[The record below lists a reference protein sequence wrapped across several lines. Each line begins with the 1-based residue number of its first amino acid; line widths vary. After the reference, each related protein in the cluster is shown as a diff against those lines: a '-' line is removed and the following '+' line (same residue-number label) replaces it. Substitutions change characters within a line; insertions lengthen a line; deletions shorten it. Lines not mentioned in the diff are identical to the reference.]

1 MYKILVI
8 DIENSKMEF
17 LKHTAETAEACKA
30 DLEFLAIDLLS
41 MGFEAFCVVAGI

>member
-8 DIENSKMEF
+8 DPVTKESGF
-17 LKHTAETAEACKA
+17 LEHVSATAEACKA

-41 MGFEAFCVVAGI
+41 MGWEAFCVVSGI